1 MWKPVTEKDFPK
13 FMETVKEINKGWKY
27 EDLDP
32 IKPFDIHVEITS
44 ENGRN
49 NLRIVDYNEE
59 LTWDGMLTEST
70 LEKLNKALREDTN
83 DPEAYFDCMS
93 CSEWIADW
101 EGRDRYDK
109 EAMELDMHIG
119 ILKALNSYIDD
130 NGIETHK
137 WTNEQCNNF
146 EAAFRTLVTICN
158 GILDSWEKNK

>member
-13 FMETVKEINKGWKY
+13 FTEKVKEINNGYKY
-27 EDLDP
+27 DDLDP
-32 IKPFDIHVEITS
+32 IKPFNIHVEITS

-70 LEKLNKALREDTN
+70 MEKLEQALKEDTN
-83 DPEAYFDCMS
+83 DPNAYFDCMS
-93 CSEWIADW
+93 CSEWLADW

-119 ILKALNSYIDD
+119 ILDAFQKYIAD
-130 NGIETHK
+130 NGKHK
-137 WTNEQCNNF
+137 YWTRKQKDDFDRTFNE
-146 EAAFRTLVTICN
+146 LVKVVN
-158 GILDSWEKNK
+158 GIIDSWEE